1 MKKYPSNKT
10 PLQSL
15 YFTSEAKGQESISEE
30 DHQQTTTSQYDHL
43 YPGHIQ
49 TSLLQKTLLSL
60 GSAAMAIFDPSRDDM
75 IATLGETTGY
85 YALKN
90 IQKKML
96 QDPVGRQ
103 ILEEQ
108 PVINTDTVSIDY
120 LGSLPDD
127 TFGKNYWYF
136 LNKHGFSPDARLPVH
151 FVDDVD
157 LKYVMLRYR
166 QVHDLYHT
174 ILGMPPNMLGEVVVK
189 WVEAIQTGLPMCALG
204 AVFGPVR
211 LGPKHMQ
218 KYLETYWSWAIK
230 TGWNAKFLMAVYFE
244 KHWERNLQE
253 LRDELNI
260 PPPPSKIQMK
270 KK

>member
-1 MKKYPSNKT
+1 
-10 PLQSL
+10 
-15 YFTSEAKGQESISEE
+15 KGQESISEE

-49 TSLLQKTLLSL
+49 TSLLQKTLLSV

-136 LNKHGFSPDARLPVH
+136 LNKHTSP
-151 FVDDVD
+151 
-157 LKYVMLRYR
+157 
-166 QVHDLYHT
+166 
-174 ILGMPPNMLGEVVVK
+174 
-189 WVEAIQTGLPMCALG
+189 
-204 AVFGPVR
+204 
-211 LGPKHMQ
+211 
-218 KYLETYWSWAIK
+218 
-230 TGWNAKFLMAVYFE
+230 
-244 KHWERNLQE
+244 
-253 LRDELNI
+253 
-260 PPPPSKIQMK
+260 
-270 KK
+270 